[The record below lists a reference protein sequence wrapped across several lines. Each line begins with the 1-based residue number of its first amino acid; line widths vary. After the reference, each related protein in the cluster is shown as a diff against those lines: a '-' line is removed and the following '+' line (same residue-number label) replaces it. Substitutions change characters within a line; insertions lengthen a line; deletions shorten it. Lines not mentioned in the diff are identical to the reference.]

1 MQRREHGLHR
11 DINMAHF
18 AQLKEQTDPTGF
30 TNNTHLVVTYVMV
43 VSNDVSTAAGPL
55 GVNDMHVDGETW
67 CTNFSGKNTTWKQTS
82 YNHNFRKQYA
92 GIGSIYDPIKDIFIR
107 AQPFASWSIDA
118 NNDWQP
124 PVKYPTITTYGEG
137 EDRKGYF
144 ISWDEANLRW
154 IAKDIATPPNSF
166 NWDPSNLAWAPA

>member
-1 MQRREHGLHR
+1 MIMQRREHGLHR

-18 AQLKEQTDPTGF
+18 AKLKEQTDPTGF
-30 TNNTHLVVTYVMV
+30 TSDTHLVVQTVI
-43 VSNDVSTAAGPL
+43 
-55 GVNDMHVDGETW
+55 GVYNKHVPSDKHIDGETW
-67 CTNFSGKNTTWKQTS
+67 CKNFYNNHDTIWKQTS

-154 IAKDIATPPNSF
+154 IAKDIAAPPNSF